1 MNIWKKYV
9 EAISSLKIY
18 EVIMYIALVW
28 ILCYLTINI
37 EGVSGAKLIL
47 FLGGICSI
55 SSVFLTANLNR
66 VSIPFSIMQTVITSI
81 FLYIIEMK
89 VIAIL
94 TFIVFLSLDI
104 FTWIKWN
111 KNKSKKNELL
121 VEPRTLSDME
131 LLTILVLGIG
141 YFLVFSI
148 FIQYFVPLISPTKGY
163 LPILILCIILDIVA
177 RVFKSFRYAE
187 CYIFRVTLDVI
198 FLCLSAS
205 IGSIALLLYSI
216 LIFFEDV
223 IGIGKWL
230 KKVVSSDD
238 DTHYTIHGRIA

>member
-37 EGVSGAKLIL
+37 EGISGAKLIL

-66 VSIPFSIMQTVITSI
+66 VNIPFSIMQTVLTSI
-81 FLYIIEMK
+81 FLYILEMK

-104 FTWIKWN
+104 FNWVKWN

-121 VEPRTLSDME
+121 VEPITFSDME
-131 LLTILVLGIG
+131 LLLILLLFIG
-141 YFLVFSI
+141 YTLVFSV
-148 FIQYFVPLISPTKGY
+148 FVQYFVPLFLPTMEY
-163 LPILILCIILDIVA
+163 LPMLILCVLLDIVA
-177 RVFKSFRYAE
+177 RVFKSFRYTE
-187 CYIFRVTLDVI
+187 CYAFRIALDFLVI
-198 FLCLSAS
+198 CLSAS
-205 IGSIALLLYSI
+205 IESITLLLYSI

-223 IGIGKWL
+223 IGISKWL
-230 KKVVSSDD
+230 KKVVSSDN
-238 DTHYTIHGRIA
+238 DTHYTIRGRFV